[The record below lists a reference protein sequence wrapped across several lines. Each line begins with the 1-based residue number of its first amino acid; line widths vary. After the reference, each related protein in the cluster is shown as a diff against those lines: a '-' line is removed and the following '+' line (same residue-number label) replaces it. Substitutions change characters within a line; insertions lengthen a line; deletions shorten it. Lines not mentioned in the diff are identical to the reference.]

1 MESEKSRRPSPALVI
16 SIVALFVALGGGAY
30 AAKVAKN
37 SVGAAQLKKKAV
49 TTPKL
54 GGLAV
59 TKEKLADG
67 AVTES
72 KLAKANST
80 IRAWANVD
88 DNGSLLAGDGV
99 TVTKPATGRY
109 CLALGFAPSSAVA
122 TFDADGSNLGNTKPI
137 LVNTNSNLC
146 PGAPNNVRVFIA
158 NEVGADADRGFYIQI
173 N

>member
-1 MESEKSRRPSPALVI
+1 VI

-37 SVGAAQLKKKAV
+37 SVGTSQLKKKSV
-49 TTPKL
+49 STDKIK
-54 GGLAV
+54 GLAV

-88 DNGSLLAGDGV
+88 ADGSLRAGDGV
-99 TVTKPATGRY
+99 TVTKNGTGRY
-109 CLALGFAPSSAVA
+109 CVALGFFPSSAVA
-122 TFDADGSNLGNTKPI
+122 TFDQDGANLGNVRPI
-137 LVNTNSNLC
+137 LVQTNSPLC
-146 PGAPNNVRVFIA
+146 PGEPNNVRVFIA
-158 NEVGADADRGFYIQI
+158 NDVGADADRGFYIQI